1 MACQPRR
8 GVRRNLTP
16 GADPGNAGGR
26 TSFATRPVA
35 IGNGCASIRDVRFR
49 DLVAGEFRRRRHLN
63 PRYSLRG
70 FARALGTHHA
80 TLSRLL
86 AGAQPVQDKTIRT
99 LGPRLG
105 LSRGEIAAMISREDA
120 AAVVSGI
127 ARPTF
132 RPDCRWLAMV
142 TGISVD
148 RVNIALALLLRTGRL
163 RMPSASQW
171 LVTQS

>member
-1 MACQPRR
+1 M
-8 GVRRNLTP
+8 
-16 GADPGNAGGR
+16 
-26 TSFATRPVA
+26 
-35 IGNGCASIRDVRFR
+35 RFR
-49 DLVAGEFRRRRHLN
+49 DALAAEFSRRRQFN

-70 FARALGTHHA
+70 FARVLGVHHA

-86 AGAQPVQDKTIRT
+86 GRSHPVHERTIRT

-105 LSRGEIAAMISREDA
+105 LSPGEIAAMVAREDA

-127 ARPTF
+127 ARSAF
-132 RPDCRWLAMV
+132 RPDSRWLASV
-142 TGISVD
+142 AGIPVD
-148 RVNIALALLLRTGRL
+148 RVNIALEALLRTGRL